1 MYQDKENQISVIMSG
16 VTMCGTEL
24 SSLSAQTPKQVK
36 SVVRLTPPNSWS
48 ENLDYLL
55 LPAPSSLEVSLLSSS

>member
-1 MYQDKENQISVIMSG
+1 MS
-16 VTMCGTEL
+16 GTEL

-36 SVVRLTPPNSWS
+36 SVVRLTPPNSWP